1 METLEDAAKNK
12 YPIENT
18 GAMFMPNRH
27 DVNKIY
33 RQEGFIEGAKWQEQ
47 RMYSEEDLREAFRQ
61 GQLNIEYDTVFG
73 FTLTLDEEVWFER
86 WKKK

>member
-1 METLEDAAKNK
+1 MENILEELAIDF
-12 YPIENT
+12 YPAGDDYLERIAFKRGYTECEE
-18 GAMFMPNRH
+18 RS
-27 DVNKIY
+27 
-33 RQEGFIEGAKWQEQ
+33 
-47 RMYSEEDLREAFRQ
+47 YSEEDLREAFRQ